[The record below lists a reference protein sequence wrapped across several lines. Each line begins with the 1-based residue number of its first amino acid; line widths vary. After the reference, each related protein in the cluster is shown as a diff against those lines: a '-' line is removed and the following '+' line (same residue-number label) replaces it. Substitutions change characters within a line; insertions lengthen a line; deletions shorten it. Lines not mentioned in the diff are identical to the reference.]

1 MRPFPWSVLR
11 RAIPGGIIV
20 LGASASLTAQAPTPP
35 LVDRAG
41 KAGKAWHAVGNL
53 RIDEQSNDNIFLLSD
68 TMRARLDTFTTSA
81 SAATRFADMRSVNDY
96 ITTLR
101 AGLGVEGPGLLGRTL
116 SIRSDADYDWYARNA
131 KRRNIDL
138 GFSVTQAFPYRGR
151 LQLRGRL
158 IPSYFYRNFLAD
170 ATDLNGDG
178 VIQSSERIYA
188 AAVYRDS
195 RLLVGYRQRL
205 IGSTKTD
212 GFGAAIELAVGRF
225 ARTYEAPLGYRS
237 YRGPIVE
244 ATLALEL
251 TRPWTLEVGYTHA
264 SLNSTVDS
272 AVLLLDEPDF
282 NRDFNGNGTTTD
294 QRVRSVQMVDFSRR
308 EQQLDLALRAGLTEG
323 VGARLHYEHRWRA
336 FPSVQPFDVLN
347 NSRRDRRDAAGLEL
361 TFRVG
366 PHTHFSVG
374 GDVEIQKVGRSLVP
388 SLTEDVTA
396 YKRNRFYAG
405 WRFQV

>member
-1 MRPFPWSVLR
+1 VHPLVWSVLR
-11 RAIPGGIIV
+11 RAVLVGITV
-20 LGASASLTAQAPTPP
+20 LGTTASLKAQAPAPP
-35 LVDRAG
+35 VPA
-41 KAGKAWHAVGNL
+41 KMGKAWRAVGSL
-53 RIDEQSNDNIFLLSD
+53 RIDEQNNDNVFLLSD
-68 TMRARLDTFTTSA
+68 MMKARLDTFTTPA
-81 SAATRFADMRSVNDY
+81 SQATRFADMRSVNDY

-101 AGLGVEGPGLLGRTL
+101 AGLGIEGPGLFGRTL

-131 KRRNIDL
+131 RRRNIDL
-138 GFSVTQAFPYRGR
+138 GFSLTQAFPYRGR
-151 LQLRGRL
+151 LQLRGQL

-170 ATDLNGDG
+170 AIDLNGDG

-188 AAVYRDS
+188 AATYRDS

-205 IGSTKTD
+205 IGSTKTA
-212 GFGAAIELAVGRF
+212 GFGAALELAVGRS

-251 TRPWTLEVGYTHA
+251 ARPLKLEVGYSHA
-264 SLNSTVDS
+264 SLNSRADT

-282 NRDFNGNGTTTD
+282 NRDLNGNGTTTD
-294 QRVRSVQMVDFSRR
+294 LRVRSVQMVDFSRR
-308 EQQLDLALRAGLTEG
+308 EQHLDLGLRAE
-323 VGARLHYEHRWRA
+323 VNEAVSARLHYEHRWRA

-347 NSRRDRRDAAGLEL
+347 NSRRDRRDFMGLEL
-361 TFRVG
+361 SFGVG
-366 PHTHFSVG
+366 PHTYFSVG

-405 WRFQV
+405 WRFQI